1 MSFHHIHEDHYK
13 KVCIFRSSWFVGF
26 AHTILGYSLRRTGK
40 AHRRCSLYEENPR
53 YRFTFDKSKK
63 TLCILTFSANPD
75 SADIETLKAQLE
87 DVTSQLAEMK
97 VRAET
102 AESELEKLKSQS
114 EEEVK
119 PEAKVEE

>member
-1 MSFHHIHEDHYK
+1 MPETK
-13 KVCIFRSSWFVGF
+13 KPETKREEFRKYLDQAGLLDLLTQFLV
-26 AHTILGYSLRRTGK
+26 T
-40 AHRRCSLYEENPR
+40 LYEEPEKPTDAVA
-53 YRFTFDKSKK
+53 YMKK
-63 TLCILTFSANPD
+63 TLATANPD

-102 AESELEKLKSQS
+102 AESELEKMKSQS

-119 PEAKVEE
+119 PEAKAEE

>member
-1 MSFHHIHEDHYK
+1 MHFWLPK
-13 KVCIFRSSWFVGF
+13 
-26 AHTILGYSLRRTGK
+26 T
-40 AHRRCSLYEENPR
+40 P
-53 YRFTFDKSKK
+53 
-63 TLCILTFSANPD
+63 TLCISIISANPD

-102 AESELEKLKSQS
+102 AESELEKMKSQS

-119 PEAKVEE
+119 PEAKAEE

>member
-1 MSFHHIHEDHYK
+1 MGTHPIFESDFDCLTDCINMPETK
-13 KVCIFRSSWFVGF
+13 KPETKREEFRKYLDQAGLLDLLTQFLV
-26 AHTILGYSLRRTGK
+26 T
-40 AHRRCSLYEENPR
+40 LYEEPEKPTDAVA
-53 YRFTFDKSKK
+53 YMKK
-63 TLCILTFSANPD
+63 TLATANPD

-102 AESELEKLKSQS
+102 AESELEKMKSQS

-119 PEAKVEE
+119 PE